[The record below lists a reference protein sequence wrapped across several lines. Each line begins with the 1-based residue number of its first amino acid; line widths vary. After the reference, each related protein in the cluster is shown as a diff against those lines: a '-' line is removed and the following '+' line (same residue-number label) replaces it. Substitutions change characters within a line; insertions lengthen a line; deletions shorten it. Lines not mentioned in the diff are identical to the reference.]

1 MQQENSEPGV
11 CPNCGSEDV
20 EYHPVGPIDTDPGVA
35 YRGKCNDCGAKFLE
49 HYELTWIE
57 NQLLSVPK
65 RRRKRNGNEIP
76 DKPDAAASS

>member
-1 MQQENSEPGV
+1 MEKPELGEPGV

-20 EYHPVGPIDTDPGVA
+20 EYHPVGPIDTDTGVA

-49 HYELTWIE
+49 HYELTWVG

-65 RRRKRNGNEIP
+65 RRKKHGNEISP
-76 DKPDAAASS
+76 NSSASS